1 MKAFWNGQLIAESNN
16 TITLEGN
23 VYFPERSVN
32 KAFLE
37 ASDKHTI
44 CPWKGK
50 ASYFNIA
57 VNGTVNESAAWY
69 YPEPSEKAK
78 QIHGHIAFWRGVEI
92 TEQ

>member
-1 MKAFWNGQLIAESNN
+1 MKAIWNGQLIAESNH

-37 ASDKHTI
+37 ASNKHTI

-50 ASYFNIA
+50 ASYYNIA
-57 VNGTVNESAAWY
+57 VNGTVNVSAAWY
-69 YPEPSEKAK
+69 YPEPSDKAK
-78 QIHGHIAFWRGVEI
+78 QIKGHIAFWRGVEI
-92 TEQ
+92 TE